1 MGVCLLLSCSC
12 RWFDG
17 KTDLW
22 FSPRGWGRGN
32 NWRASSVCAV
42 VSFNNCQMLPQV
54 ELCICHTLVYVCVT
68 VLSNFDWKTC
78 LTSCDFSQP
87 FRAYV
92 QHCRPMRLTSIK
104 WHKRHNK
111 QLLSRAVRQSL
122 RQSVAQSVS
131 QSTSRGVGILSQ
143 AAAVAAAAACL
154 AAAYGA

>member
-1 MGVCLLLSCSC
+1 MWVCVCC
-12 RWFDG
+12 CHVVVV
-17 KTDLW
+17 DLMVKLICGLA
-22 FSPRGWGRGN
+22 RGGGGEATIEEHLQFVQLFHLIIAKCCHKWN
-32 NWRASSVCAV
+32 YVFV
-42 VSFNNCQMLPQV
+42 VQ
-54 ELCICHTLVYVCVT
+54 LCVCVT

-143 AAAVAAAAACL
+143 AAAAACL